1 MVREGY
7 AWALVKYSTSYVQGE
22 AEARA
27 LHIGIGQGKA
37 EPAWEFREYRWAGA
51 EVYALKGCAIKGNV
65 TAHGRTYHMPVEPLV
80 RQDPDRRGE
89 GQALLLLG
97 GRGAGRRLAPGRRS
111 LTKHLQYNDKARRFF
126 GFTVPEGRPASLPLA
141 FEG

>member
-7 AWALVKYSTSYVQGE
+7 AWDFVKYSTSYVQGE

-37 EPAWEFREYRWAGA
+37 EPAWEFREHRWAGA

-65 TAHGRTYHMPVEPLV
+65 TAHGRTYHMPVEPWYGKI
-80 RQDPDRRGE
+80 RIDEAKGKRCFCSE
-89 GQALLLLG
+89 AEALA
-97 GRGAGRRLAPGRRS
+97 AGW
-111 LTKHLQYNDKARRFF
+111 
-126 GFTVPEGRPASLPLA
+126 RPVAVH
-141 FEG
+141 